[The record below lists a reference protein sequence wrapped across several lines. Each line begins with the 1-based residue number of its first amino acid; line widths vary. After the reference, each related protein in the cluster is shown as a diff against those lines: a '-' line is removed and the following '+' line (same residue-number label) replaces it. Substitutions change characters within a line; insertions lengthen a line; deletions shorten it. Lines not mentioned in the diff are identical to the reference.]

1 MQVTRHNSDPIISA
15 RLERSNRKP
24 RNNRQ
29 QVSLVAMTSG
39 QLSAL
44 DSHIFVIITKL
55 KQQSKRAD
63 IDSIHAHI
71 IKTADFENIIK
82 GDLQKRMNSLIS
94 DGKVVNKSN
103 RNKDSYWINR
113 DLVYITNESTF

>member
-24 RNNRQ
+24 SNNRQ
-29 QVSLVAMTSG
+29 QVSLAAMTSG

-63 IDSIHAHI
+63 IDSIHARI

-82 GDLQKRMNSLIS
+82 GDLQKRMNSLMMVRS
-94 DGKVVNKSN
+94 
-103 RNKDSYWINR
+103 
-113 DLVYITNESTF
+113 